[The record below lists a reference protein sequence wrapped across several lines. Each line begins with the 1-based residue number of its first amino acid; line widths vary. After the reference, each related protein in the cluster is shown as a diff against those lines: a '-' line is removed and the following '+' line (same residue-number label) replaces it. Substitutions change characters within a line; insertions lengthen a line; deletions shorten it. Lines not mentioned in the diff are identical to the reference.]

1 MRSNASPERI
11 AALLAASFLE
21 AAWITLAYVLI
32 ESLTRAAAAP
42 LSILAFA
49 AAALAGTV
57 FARGAARG
65 DPHAHRSLLAVIA
78 IAVGLIGWL
87 LPLGA
92 AAADFLEDPATV
104 FAMHPGGI
112 LLGLAFVRGA
122 AHRTDLDDERIAEAA
137 LGPGLAAMAGLW
149 VLLAASGGTTTAWVV
164 NVATW
169 ATVTFVATGLLSIG
183 LARLAD
189 LRGAG
194 VRGADRRIWDGVLV
208 GVVVGLLVVALPF
221 AMVLGLPL
229 GGAVRGVAEA
239 IAQVVVVAATPFI
252 WLGAILAWVFYLAL
266 EFVRRAASGTATDPG
281 IVIGGPHIDIQGM
294 FGPGN
299 QSELALGVIPLIVAI
314 VVAFIVVRALIRR
327 PRQADVDGAVVE
339 VREAERPVGM
349 RFQRPHLP
357 ARRGQ
362 HVPRTASEAYVAS
375 LELLAARW
383 PESARR
389 ADETPADHARRLRTA
404 PIGPSLS
411 RLAADYALVEF
422 GRRTLT
428 PSEHRRAIERWRR
441 LRSTDTAGT

>member
-1 MRSNASPERI
+1 MPSATARNAPCTCHPAPRPGSSRSWPTCSRTSAHMHRCPSSAFSRRSHAGRHSGRRSSPSAAGTQPSSCRRCAGCAPRDSPSPSPRSDRRRRPGAPMHARSECRVSAIDLTPIGRLPMRSNASPERI

-194 VRGADRRIWDGVLV
+194 VRGTDRRIWDGVLV
-208 GVVVGLLVVALPF
+208 GVVVGLLVVA
-221 AMVLGLPL
+221 
-229 GGAVRGVAEA
+229 
-239 IAQVVVVAATPFI
+239 
-252 WLGAILAWVFYLAL
+252 
-266 EFVRRAASGTATDPG
+266 
-281 IVIGGPHIDIQGM
+281 
-294 FGPGN
+294 
-299 QSELALGVIPLIVAI
+299 
-314 VVAFIVVRALIRR
+314 
-327 PRQADVDGAVVE
+327 
-339 VREAERPVGM
+339 
-349 RFQRPHLP
+349 
-357 ARRGQ
+357 
-362 HVPRTASEAYVAS
+362 
-375 LELLAARW
+375 
-383 PESARR
+383 
-389 ADETPADHARRLRTA
+389 
-404 PIGPSLS
+404 
-411 RLAADYALVEF
+411 
-422 GRRTLT
+422 
-428 PSEHRRAIERWRR
+428 
-441 LRSTDTAGT
+441 